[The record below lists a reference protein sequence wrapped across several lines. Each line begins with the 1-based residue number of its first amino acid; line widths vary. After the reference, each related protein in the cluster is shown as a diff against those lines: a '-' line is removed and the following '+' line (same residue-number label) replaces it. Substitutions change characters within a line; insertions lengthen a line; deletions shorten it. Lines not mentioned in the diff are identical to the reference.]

1 MSVLEKE
8 ILEKF
13 SLLDS
18 DAKVRVRN
26 AIVRGETDPEVSVK
40 KPFDLEEWLASVE
53 ELRARIREENGGE
66 WPIAA
71 GSSIEILRQIRDGED
86 ECW

>member
-1 MSVLEKE
+1 MSILEKE
-8 ILEKF
+8 ILDKY

-18 DAKVRVRN
+18 DAQERVKK
-26 AIVRGETDPEVSVK
+26 AIVRGDLVSADDAK
-40 KPFDLEEWLASVE
+40 KPFDLDAWLESVE
-53 ELRARIREENGGE
+53 ELRARIREDNGGE
-66 WPIAA
+66 WPIPP

>member
-18 DAKVRVRN
+18 DAKERVRN
-26 AIVRGETDPEVSVK
+26 AIVREETNPKGDAK

-53 ELRARIREENGGE
+53 ELRAGIRKRNGGE